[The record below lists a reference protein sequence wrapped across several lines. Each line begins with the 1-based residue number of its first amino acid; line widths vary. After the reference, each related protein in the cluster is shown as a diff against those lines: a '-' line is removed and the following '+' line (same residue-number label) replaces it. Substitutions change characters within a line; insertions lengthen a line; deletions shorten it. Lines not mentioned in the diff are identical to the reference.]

1 MNTTS
6 GLLIMTALL
15 VLNASFVAAEFS
27 LLALDRAR
35 VEAQANQGSRV
46 HRSLLRALQ
55 RLTLTMSGCQFGI
68 TLSALMLGFVAEPTM
83 ARLLTG
89 NDHPTGL
96 SVFLAIFVATVLHLI
111 IGEQVPKYI
120 ALAAPESTSR
130 KLVPLLSGYSVLVRP
145 LVRLLNGTANSIVRR
160 FGVEPRDEIDTSRT
174 SEELETLITEKA
186 SDVLDP
192 EEVSLLTRSLR
203 FSDKTA
209 VDALIPRVDID
220 ALQRA
225 TQVSDLITHALDT
238 GRSRFPVFD
247 KDMDDIIGFVHVK
260 SVYRLSPEER
270 RTTHVSEIMRDILAV
285 PETRKLEEILSD
297 MRKSR
302 TQMAVVID
310 EHGATSG
317 IITLEDLLEEIL
329 GEIKDE
335 YDNDLTEAEVENP
348 GSFLVAGRLNLDE
361 VFDSTGFR
369 IPEGQYE
376 TIAGFVLERL
386 GHLAEPG
393 EKVIE
398 EEWTIEVVEVKR
410 RRIIALRVT
419 SS

>member
-1 MNTTS
+1 
-6 GLLIMTALL
+6 MTALL

-89 NDHPTGL
+89 DDHPTGL
-96 SVFLAIFVATVLHLI
+96 SVLLAIFVATVLHLI

-120 ALAAPESTSR
+120 ALAAPEATSR
-130 KLVPLLSGYSVLVRP
+130 KLVPLLAGYSVLVRP
-145 LVRLLNGTANSIVRR
+145 LVRLLNGTANSVVRR

-174 SEELETLITEKA
+174 SEELETLITERA
-186 SDVLDP
+186 SSVLDP

-209 VDALIPRVDID
+209 VDALIPRVDVD

-225 TQVSDLITHALDT
+225 TQVSDLIAHALDT

-247 KDMDDIIGFVHVK
+247 KDLDDIIGVVHVK

-297 MRKSR
+297 MRNYR

-335 YDNDLTEAEVENP
+335 YDNDLVEAELENP
-348 GSFLVAGRLNLDE
+348 GSFLVAGRLNFEE
-361 VFDSTGFR
+361 VFDATGFK

-376 TIAGFVLERL
+376 TLAGFVLERL

-398 EEWTIEVVEVKR
+398 GQWTVEVVEVKR
-410 RRIIALRVT
+410 RRIITLRVT

>member
-1 MNTTS
+1 MNTIS

-89 NDHPTGL
+89 DDHPTGL
-96 SVFLAIFVATVLHLI
+96 SVLLAIFVATVLHLI
-111 IGEQVPKYI
+111 VGEQVPKYI
-120 ALAAPESTSR
+120 ALAAPEATSR
-130 KLVPLLSGYSVLVRP
+130 KLVPLLAGYSVLVRP
-145 LVRLLNGTANSIVRR
+145 LVRLLNGTANSVVRR

-174 SEELETLITEKA
+174 SEELETLITERA
-186 SDVLDP
+186 SSVLDP

-209 VDALIPRVDID
+209 VDALIPRVDVD

-225 TQVSDLITHALDT
+225 TQVSDLIAHALDT

-247 KDMDDIIGFVHVK
+247 KDLDDIIGVVHVK

-297 MRKSR
+297 MRNYR

-335 YDNDLTEAEVENP
+335 YDNDLVEAELENP
-348 GSFLVAGRLNLDE
+348 GSFLVAGRLNFEE
-361 VFDSTGFR
+361 VFDATGFK

-376 TIAGFVLERL
+376 TLAGFVLERL

-398 EEWTIEVVEVKR
+398 GQWTIEVVEVKR
-410 RRIIALRVT
+410 RRIITLRVT

>member
-1 MNTTS
+1 MNTVS

-15 VLNASFVAAEFS
+15 VLNAIFVAAEFS

-35 VEAQANQGSRV
+35 VEVQANQGSRV

-55 RLTLTMSGCQFGI
+55 RLTLTMSGCQLGI

-89 NDHPTGL
+89 DDHPTGL
-96 SVFLAIFVATVLHLI
+96 SVLLAIFVATVLHLI

-120 ALAAPESTSR
+120 ALAAPEATSR

-145 LVRLLNGTANSIVRR
+145 LVRLLNGMANSVVRR

-174 SEELETLITEKA
+174 SEELETLITERA
-186 SDVLDP
+186 AGVLHP

-209 VDALIPRVDID
+209 VDVLIPRVDIS

-225 TQVSDLITHALDT
+225 TQVSDLITQALDT

-247 KDMDDIIGFVHVK
+247 KDLDDIIGVVHVK

-270 RTTHVSEIMRDILAV
+270 RTTHVSEIMRDVLAV

-297 MRKSR
+297 MRRRR
-302 TQMAVVID
+302 THMAVVID

-348 GSFLVAGRLNLDE
+348 GSFLVAGRLNFDE
-361 VFDSTGFR
+361 VFDATGFR

-410 RRIIALRVT
+410 RRIITLRVT

>member
-1 MNTTS
+1 MNTVS

-55 RLTLTMSGCQFGI
+55 RLTLTMSGCQLGI

-89 NDHPTGL
+89 DDHPTGL
-96 SVFLAIFVATVLHLI
+96 SVLLAIFVATVLHLI

-145 LVRLLNGTANSIVRR
+145 LVRLLNGMANSVVRR

-174 SEELETLITEKA
+174 SEELETLITERA
-186 SDVLDP
+186 AGVLDP

-209 VDALIPRVDID
+209 VDVLIPRVDIS

-225 TQVSDLITHALDT
+225 TQVSDLITQALDT

-247 KDMDDIIGFVHVK
+247 KDLDDIIGVVHVK

-270 RTTHVSEIMRDILAV
+270 RTTHVSEIMRDVLAV

-297 MRKSR
+297 MRKRR

-335 YDNDLTEAEVENP
+335 YDTDLTEAEVENP
-348 GSFLVAGRLNLDE
+348 GSFLIAGRLNFDE
-361 VFDSTGFR
+361 VFDATGFR

-398 EEWTIEVVEVKR
+398 EEWTIEVIEVKR
-410 RRIIALRVT
+410 RRIITLRVI

>member
-1 MNTTS
+1 MNTIS

-89 NDHPTGL
+89 DDHPTGL
-96 SVFLAIFVATVLHLI
+96 SVLLAIFVATVLHLI
-111 IGEQVPKYI
+111 VGEQVPKYI
-120 ALAAPESTSR
+120 ALAAPEATSR
-130 KLVPLLSGYSVLVRP
+130 KLVPLLAGYSVLVRP
-145 LVRLLNGTANSIVRR
+145 LVRLLNGTANSVVRR

-174 SEELETLITEKA
+174 SEELETLITERA
-186 SDVLDP
+186 SSVLDP

-209 VDALIPRVDID
+209 VDALIPRVDVD

-225 TQVSDLITHALDT
+225 TQVSDLIAHALDT

-247 KDMDDIIGFVHVK
+247 KDLDDIIGVVHVK

-297 MRKSR
+297 MRNYR

-335 YDNDLTEAEVENP
+335 YDNDLVEAELENP
-348 GSFLVAGRLNLDE
+348 GSFLVAGRLNFEE
-361 VFDSTGFR
+361 VFDSTGFK

-376 TIAGFVLERL
+376 TLAGFVLERL

-398 EEWTIEVVEVKR
+398 GQWTIEVVEVKR
-410 RRIIALRVT
+410 RRITTLRVT

>member
-1 MNTTS
+1 MNTVS

-15 VLNASFVAAEFS
+15 VLNAIFVAAEFS

-35 VEAQANQGSRV
+35 VEVQANQGSRV
-46 HRSLLRALQ
+46 HRSLLRALK
-55 RLTLTMSGCQFGI
+55 RLTLTMSGCQLGI

-89 NDHPTGL
+89 DDHPTGL
-96 SVFLAIFVATVLHLI
+96 SVLLAIFVATVLHLI

-145 LVRLLNGTANSIVRR
+145 LVRLLNGMANSVVRR

-174 SEELETLITEKA
+174 SEELETLITERA
-186 SDVLDP
+186 AGVLHP

-209 VDALIPRVDID
+209 VDVLIPRVDIS

-225 TQVSDLITHALDT
+225 TQVSDLITQALDT

-247 KDMDDIIGFVHVK
+247 KDLDDIIGVVHVK

-270 RTTHVSEIMRDILAV
+270 RTTHVSEIMRDVLAV

-297 MRKSR
+297 MRRRR

-348 GSFLVAGRLNLDE
+348 GSFLVAGRLNFDE
-361 VFDSTGFR
+361 VFDATGFR

-393 EKVIE
+393 EKVFE
-398 EEWTIEVVEVKR
+398 EEWTIEVVEVKQ
-410 RRIIALRVT
+410 RRIITLRVT
-419 SS
+419 SL

>member
-1 MNTTS
+1 MNTVS

-55 RLTLTMSGCQFGI
+55 RLTLTMSGCQLGI

-89 NDHPTGL
+89 DDHPTGL
-96 SVFLAIFVATVLHLI
+96 SVLLAIFVATVLHLI

-145 LVRLLNGTANSIVRR
+145 LVRLLNGMANSVVRR

-174 SEELETLITEKA
+174 SEELETLITERA
-186 SDVLDP
+186 AGVLDP

-209 VDALIPRVDID
+209 VDVLIPRVDIS

-225 TQVSDLITHALDT
+225 TQVSDLITQALDT

-247 KDMDDIIGFVHVK
+247 KDLDDIIGVVHVK

-270 RTTHVSEIMRDILAV
+270 RTTHVSEIMRDVLAV

-297 MRKSR
+297 MRRRR

-317 IITLEDLLEEIL
+317 IITFEDLLEEIL

-348 GSFLVAGRLNLDE
+348 GSFLVAGRLNFDE
-361 VFDSTGFR
+361 VFDATGFR

-398 EEWTIEVVEVKR
+398 EEWTIEVVEIKR
-410 RRIIALRVT
+410 RRIISLRVT
-419 SS
+419 SL

>member
-1 MNTTS
+1 MNTVS
-6 GLLIMTALL
+6 GLLTMTALL

-46 HRSLLRALQ
+46 HRFLLRALQ
-55 RLTLTMSGCQFGI
+55 RLTLTMSGCQLGI

-89 NDHPTGL
+89 DDHPTGL
-96 SVFLAIFVATVLHLI
+96 SVLLAIFVATVLHLI
-111 IGEQVPKYI
+111 VGEQVPKYI

-145 LVRLLNGTANSIVRR
+145 LVRLLNGTANSVVRR

-174 SEELETLITEKA
+174 SEELETLITERA

-225 TQVSDLITHALDT
+225 TQVSDLITQALDT

-247 KDMDDIIGFVHVK
+247 KDLDDIIGVVHVK
-260 SVYRLSPEER
+260 SVYRLSPEQR
-270 RTTHVSEIMRDILAV
+270 RTTHVFEIMRDILAV

-297 MRKSR
+297 MRKRR

-335 YDNDLTEAEVENP
+335 YDTDLTESEVENP
-348 GSFLVAGRLNLDE
+348 GSFLVAGRLNFDE
-361 VFDSTGFR
+361 VFDATGFR

-398 EEWTIEVVEVKR
+398 EEWTIEVVEVKQ
-410 RRIIALRVT
+410 RRIITLRVT

>member
-1 MNTTS
+1 MNTIS
-6 GLLIMTALL
+6 GILTMTALL
-15 VLNASFVAAEFS
+15 ALNASFVAAEFS

-55 RLTLTMSGCQFGI
+55 RLTLTMSGCQLGI

-89 NDHPTGL
+89 DDHPTGL
-96 SVFLAIFVATVLHLI
+96 SVLLAIFVATVLHLI
-111 IGEQVPKYI
+111 VGEQVPKYI

-130 KLVPLLSGYSVLVRP
+130 KLVPLLSGYSVPVRP
-145 LVRLLNGTANSIVRR
+145 LVRLLNGTANSVVRR

-174 SEELETLITEKA
+174 SEELETLITERA

-225 TQVSDLITHALDT
+225 TQVSDLITQALDT

-247 KDMDDIIGFVHVK
+247 KDLDDIIGVVHVK
-260 SVYRLSPEER
+260 SVYRLSPEQR
-270 RTTHVSEIMRDILAV
+270 RTTHVFEIMRDILAV

-297 MRKSR
+297 MRKRR

-335 YDNDLTEAEVENP
+335 YDTDLTESEVENP
-348 GSFLVAGRLNLDE
+348 GSFLVAGRLNFDE
-361 VFDSTGFR
+361 VFDATGFR

-398 EEWTIEVVEVKR
+398 EEWTIEVVEVKQ
-410 RRIIALRVT
+410 RRIITLRVT
-419 SS
+419 LS

>member
-1 MNTTS
+1 MNTVS

-15 VLNASFVAAEFS
+15 VLNAIFVAAEFS

-35 VEAQANQGSRV
+35 VEVQANQGSRV

-55 RLTLTMSGCQFGI
+55 RLTLTMSGCQLGI

-89 NDHPTGL
+89 DDHPTGL
-96 SVFLAIFVATVLHLI
+96 SVLLAIFVATVLHLI

-145 LVRLLNGTANSIVRR
+145 LVRLLNGMANSVVRR

-174 SEELETLITEKA
+174 SEELETLITERA

-225 TQVSDLITHALDT
+225 TQVSDLITQALDT

-247 KDMDDIIGFVHVK
+247 KDLDDIIGVVHVK
-260 SVYRLSPEER
+260 SVYRLSPGER
-270 RTTHVSEIMRDILAV
+270 RTTHVSEIMRDVLAV

-297 MRKSR
+297 MRRCR

-348 GSFLVAGRLNLDE
+348 GSFLVAGRLNFDE
-361 VFDSTGFR
+361 VFDATGFR

-398 EEWTIEVVEVKR
+398 AGWTIEVVEVKQ
-410 RRIIALRVT
+410 RRIITLRVA

>member
-1 MNTTS
+1 MNTVS

-89 NDHPTGL
+89 DDHPTGL
-96 SVFLAIFVATVLHLI
+96 SVLLAIFVATVLHLI

-120 ALAAPESTSR
+120 ALAAPEATSR
-130 KLVPLLSGYSVLVRP
+130 KLVPLLAGYSVLVRP
-145 LVRLLNGTANSIVRR
+145 LVRLLNGTANSVVRR

-174 SEELETLITEKA
+174 SEELETLITERA
-186 SDVLDP
+186 SSVLDP

-209 VDALIPRVDID
+209 VDALIPRVDVD

-225 TQVSDLITHALDT
+225 TQVSDLIAHALDT

-247 KDMDDIIGFVHVK
+247 KDLDDVIGVVHVK

-270 RTTHVSEIMRDILAV
+270 RSTHVSEIMRDILAV

-297 MRKSR
+297 MKNRR

-335 YDNDLTEAEVENP
+335 YDNDLAEAELENP
-348 GSFLVAGRLNLDE
+348 GSFLVAGRLNFEE
-361 VFDSTGFR
+361 VFDSTGFK

-376 TIAGFVLERL
+376 TLAGFVLERL

-398 EEWTIEVVEVKR
+398 GQWTIEVVEVKR
-410 RRIIALRVT
+410 RRIITLRVT

>member
-1 MNTTS
+1 
-6 GLLIMTALL
+6 MTALL

-89 NDHPTGL
+89 DDHPTGL
-96 SVFLAIFVATVLHLI
+96 SVLLAIFVATVLHLI

-120 ALAAPESTSR
+120 ALAAPEATSR
-130 KLVPLLSGYSVLVRP
+130 KLVPLLAGYSVLVRP
-145 LVRLLNGTANSIVRR
+145 LVRLLNGTANSVVRR

-174 SEELETLITEKA
+174 SEELETLITERA
-186 SDVLDP
+186 SSVLDP

-209 VDALIPRVDID
+209 VDALIPRVDVD

-225 TQVSDLITHALDT
+225 TQVSDLIAHALDT

-247 KDMDDIIGFVHVK
+247 KDLDDIIGVVHVK

-297 MRKSR
+297 MRNYR

-335 YDNDLTEAEVENP
+335 YDNDLVEAELENP
-348 GSFLVAGRLNLDE
+348 GSFLVAGRLNFEE
-361 VFDSTGFR
+361 VFDATGFK

-376 TIAGFVLERL
+376 TLAGFVLERL

-398 EEWTIEVVEVKR
+398 GQWTIEVVEVKR
-410 RRIIALRVT
+410 RRIITLRVT